1 MSHNPSPLQSL
12 NRGLIQGL
20 AIGQASR
27 RNRRQEEADKTLRE
41 LQERRIGIEEE
52 GLKLRKRQINIS
64 ERSALANLIKIPNPK
79 TRKLAV
85 KAFLRGK
92 DIPVDDPAIKDLL
105 DGLAAMEDDEKAA
118 AVAIIQSFDLGMGVK
133 EMQAAGLLS
142 VDKIF
147 AFGMAKQKQGA
158 AQKFQTKEREAGEE
172 ARAEAAG
179 LGPFGARLK
188 QSVEAGV
195 ITQDK
200 ADELRVQNLQREAA
214 PRAPLVTVDLTGLE
228 KKEQIKAIQK
238 VRTSIKEQKLSTI
251 KVARLSNRIL
261 ENIGPDARPLGIVG
275 FVSRIGDT
283 IKEQAQA
290 VAAAAGL
297 TIDPSRFNFE
307 GFAAGSF
314 PSNAQRAIQVKTNV
328 LSLAFAIA
336 RTREPGGRLSDTEVQ
351 QALKTIADG
360 SGSRRQMRAALGEVV
375 GNAVDAVEDRI
386 ALSGPSFRELGRE
399 PPGSM
404 ASFLKERNVK
414 LLPRLGTVPEGIPE
428 GSRLTGETE
437 DGLAVWTDPTGQQWV
452 DQ

>member
-1 MSHNPSPLQSL
+1 MAESPLASL
-12 NRGLIQGL
+12 NRGLIQGFQL
-20 AIGQASR
+20 GQQGLR
-27 RNRRQEEADKTLRE
+27 TQRQLEADKTLRE

-158 AQKFQTKEREAGEE
+158 AQKFQTKEREAGEQT
-172 ARAEAAG
+172 RAEAAG

-200 ADELRVQNLQREAA
+200 ADELRIQNLQREAA
-214 PRAPLVTVDLTGLE
+214 PRAPLVTVDFSGLE
-228 KKEQIKAIQK
+228 KKERTKALTKLNTDIRKQK
-238 VRTSIKEQKLSTI
+238 QAAF
-251 KVARLSNRIL
+251 KVVRLSNRITGVL
-261 ENIGPDARPLGIVG
+261 GNDAKPLAIVG
-275 FVSRIGDT
+275 FIARVGNSVS
-283 IKEQAQA
+283 EQAQA
-290 VAAAAGL
+290 IASAAGL
-297 TIDPSRFNFE
+297 TVDPGRFKFD
-307 GFAAGSF
+307 AF
-314 PSNAQRAIQVKTNV
+314 PETAVKSVQVRTNV
-328 LSLAFAIA
+328 LALAFAVA
-336 RTREPGGRLSDTEVQ
+336 RAAEPGGRLSDRDVQ
-351 QALKTIADG
+351 LALNQLAAG
-360 SGSRRQMRAALGEVV
+360 SGSTLQMRAALGEVV
-375 GNAVDAVEDRI
+375 NNALDGIDDFI
-386 ALSGPSFRELGRE
+386 AINEESYKGTNVNSPSFVRDDLKKRGVEPLSRLGR
-399 PPGSM
+399 
-404 ASFLKERNVK
+404 
-414 LLPRLGTVPEGIPE
+414 LPEGVPEG
-428 GSRLTGETE
+428 SKLVDQTV
-437 DGLAVWTDPTGQQWV
+437 DGLPVYETPDGEKLV
-452 DQ
+452 VF